1 MKKTLL
7 IIGLFCSTFFCF
19 SQISDFNSFLKNFHE
34 MKFPYIVDNQS
45 SVNEKD
51 YIPNKGMKREVFLKY
66 LNEIKEY
73 TSKES
78 YFYYGRKFQYRNF
91 NILTYQI
98 TYFGDAPALDTIK
111 VELVVF
117 DSQWKMLSKMVIGGQ
132 ETEDKLINCVLN
144 QDMTFV
150 VSILNSSNKLIRK
163 QKYFI
168 DVDGKIKKT
177 VIN

>member
-1 MKKTLL
+1 MKKILL
-7 IIGLFCSTFFCF
+7 TIGLSCSTLFCF
-19 SQISDFNSFLKNFHE
+19 SQTRDFNSFLSNFNE

-45 SVNEKD
+45 SVKEKD
-51 YIPNKGMKREVFLKY
+51 FVPNKGMKREVFLTY
-66 LNEIKEY
+66 LNGIKEY

-78 YFYYGRKFQYRNF
+78 YFYFGKKFNYKGLY
-91 NILTYQI
+91 ILTYQI

-117 DSQWKMLSKMVIGGQ
+117 NSQWKMLSKMVIGGQ
-132 ETEDKLINCVLN
+132 ETEDKQINCVLN
-144 QDMTFV
+144 QDMTFI

-168 DVDGKIKKT
+168 DIDGKIKKQS
-177 VIN
+177 